1 MKIGLTGTPGTGKT
15 TLANK
20 LPFDIVHLNEYMR
33 ENDIGEEIENGELEI
48 DLEELKQNQ
57 PEASGKDLLIEG
69 HLSHFLDLDYC
80 IVLRTNPE
88 TLENRLNKRD
98 YSEEKVRENVESEAL
113 DVILSQA
120 VQNQDKVFEIDTT
133 KKSIDETVEKIIEAI
148 ENREERK
155 GVVDWTDYF

>member
-1 MKIGLTGTPGTGKT
+1 VKIGLTGTPGTGKT

>member
-1 MKIGLTGTPGTGKT
+1 VKIGLTGTPGTGKT

-120 VQNQDKVFEIDTT
+120 VQNQHKVFEIDTT

>member
-1 MKIGLTGTPGTGKT
+1 VKIGLTGTPGTGKT

-33 ENDIGEEIENGELEI
+33 ENDIGEELENGELEI

>member
-133 KKSIDETVEKIIEAI
+133 NKTPEETAEKIIEAL

>member
-33 ENDIGEEIENGELEI
+33 ENDIGEELENGELEI

-80 IVLRTNPE
+80 LVLRTNPE

-98 YSEEKVRENVESEAL
+98 YSEDKIEENIESEIL
-113 DVILSQA
+113 DVILSEA
-120 VQNQDKVFEIDTT
+120 VEKQENIIEVDTT
-133 KKSIDETVEKIIEAI
+133 GKEPKEVAKEIEDKI
-148 ENREERK
+148 ENRETGYGEI
-155 GVVDWTDYF
+155 DWTGYL

>member
-15 TLANK
+15 TLSEE
-20 LPFDIVHLNEYMR
+20 LPFEVIHLNEYMH
-33 ENDIGEEIENGELEI
+33 ENDIGEELENGELEI

-80 IVLRTNPE
+80 LVLRTNPE

-98 YSEEKVRENVESEAL
+98 YSEEKVRENIESEAL

-120 VQNQDKVFEIDTT
+120 VQNQRNVFEIDTT
-133 KKSIDETVEKIIEAI
+133 DETVEETKKRILEAL
-148 ENREERK
+148 EDEEERK
-155 GVVDWTDYF
+155 GVVDWSDYF